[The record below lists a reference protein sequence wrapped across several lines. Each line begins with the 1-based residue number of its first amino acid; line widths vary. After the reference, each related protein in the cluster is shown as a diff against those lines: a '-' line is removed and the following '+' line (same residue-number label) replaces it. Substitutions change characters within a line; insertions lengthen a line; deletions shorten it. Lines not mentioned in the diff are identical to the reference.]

1 MDLGVKKIGIGNNG
15 NKVKQTTSIIL
26 LFLELKMHK
35 LRFNR
40 QM

>member
-1 MDLGVKKIGIGNNG
+1 MDLGVKKIGIG